1 MLCCCP
7 GSRDVME
14 IHMQGY
20 AATFAVGAICSLMF
34 VGSDVKRSV
43 HHIGIIATVVFTLLF
58 IGTEILALVT

>member
-1 MLCCCP
+1 MLHDCP
-7 GSRDVME
+7 GSRGAME
-14 IHMQGY
+14 IRMQAY
-20 AATFAVGAICSLMF
+20 AVAFAAGAICSLMF